1 MENNLKEITKNL
13 GELFNFAAGLIK
25 QKEAELE
32 TPEQKAEFI
41 KQVKESNIVVE
52 MEKVKKQLS
61 EL

>member
-32 TPEQKAEFI
+32 TPEQKSEFI
-41 KQVKESNIVVE
+41 KQVKESNIVAE
-52 MEKVKKQLS
+52 MEKVKQQLS